1 MSEGNKVFSKIDFG
15 GENIGTKYENSYSG
29 FKVAEKS
36 SNLPA
41 KQSSFFTKLK
51 NVLFY
56 EIKP

>member
-1 MSEGNKVFSKIDFG
+1 MSEENKVFSKVDFS
-15 GENIGTKYENSYSG
+15 GENIGTKYEKNYSE

-51 NVLFY
+51 NV
-56 EIKP
+56 